1 MAEEDEEQ
9 RYQKEMRKRVAEAMR
24 KQQIDQQK
32 KEIMRQFLEPNAY
45 ERMMNIRVSNPELYD
60 QLVGLIV
67 NLVQTNRVT
76 GKVSEAQLK
85 SILEKYHTRRNRQ
98 LRLSISSVL
107 YVEEIK
113 EFQDDAGKQEQAC
126 QEAAA
131 SCIAEDAQEAS
142 IEPVRQGLEE
152 EQAKA

>member
-85 SILEKYHTRRNRQ
+85 SILEK
-98 LRLSISSVL
+98 IS
-107 YVEEIK
+107 YKK
-113 EFQDDAGKQEQAC
+113 EPT
-126 QEAAA
+126 
-131 SCIAEDAQEAS
+131 IAF
-142 IEPVRQGLEE
+142 
-152 EQAKA
+152 KHK